1 MSLISIKFFDK
12 TFFIIRKFGFSKFI
26 LLGFLII
33 SSLLL
38 ELLSIGL
45 IIPVISILQDENFLR
60 NFFNDNIFIL
70 NLDHSEQIFLIITIL
85 LTIFL
90 LKFFFLIILNYY
102 QNKYTSMIAFICCK
116 MGGWMWWTAGLD
128 RYGPAVWTAEP
139 KIWTAEL
146 DRRNYCLVLCVKPIL
161 RSTEPVLWSILRS
174 DPRSTPWSITN
185 GFAHTP
191 THIYIPLHPCVM
203 AMISHPCTMCSWCA

>member
-1 MSLISIKFFDK
+1 MNVYIQ
-12 TFFIIRKFGFSKFI
+12 IIYT
-26 LLGFLII
+26 
-33 SSLLL
+33 
-38 ELLSIGL
+38 
-45 IIPVISILQDENFLR
+45 
-60 NFFNDNIFIL
+60 
-70 NLDHSEQIFLIITIL
+70 TIL
-85 LTIFL
+85 YNKLDITTHTHHLHTPKPELPKWIRINDRIYL
-90 LKFFFLIILNYY
+90 L
-102 QNKYTSMIAFICCK
+102 QH
-116 MGGWMWWTAGLD
+116 GGWMWWTAGLD

-146 DRRNYCLVLCVKPIL
+146 DRRNYCLALCVKPIL

-203 AMISHPCTMCSWCA
+203 AMTSHPCTMCSWCA